1 MRGPRLYV
9 GVVAER
15 VDSAISLELAAL
27 AEGGGGGGGGAG
39 GGGGDGG
46 DGGGLMS
53 DRAGGNGVLGV
64 HGEEAFVFLRFVYIF
79 FSYSISFFFLE
90 GSSSRCVGC

>member
-27 AEGGGGGGGGAG
+27 AEGGGGGGGGNG
-39 GGGGDGG
+39 GGGG
-46 DGGGLMS
+46 GLLS

-64 HGEEAFVFLRFVYIF
+64 HGEEAFLFLRFVDVC
-79 FSYSISFFFLE
+79 FSILFPFFLLTC
-90 GSSSRCVGC
+90 SSSLCVGC